1 MTFSLGFDLNHMP
14 LILNCRILKTRLM
27 HFIVLSNAFTSS
39 EFIFRY
45 KNITC
50 HTLVTRFGPS
60 TFLETDS
67 FTCDLFCSALDGV
80 VNLWQLQAKGYGS

>member
-1 MTFSLGFDLNHMP
+1 MTFSLGFDMNHMP
-14 LILNCRILKTRLM
+14 LILNRRILKTRLM
-27 HFIVLSNAFTSS
+27 HVIVLSNAFTS

-50 HTLVTRFGPS
+50 HTLGTRFGPS

-67 FTCDLFCSALDGV
+67 FTCDIFCSALDGV